1 MIFVPIGF
9 TTRLHFV
16 QNDWRNINAKA
27 GVKIVNGAAMA
38 AVLTTAAFAFVI
50 WFAWLGTYEP
60 SPAKLWSSF
69 AAWFL
74 PLFYAGGW
82 AAGWSIG
89 ETTGTLL
96 LLIFFSFLAWVR
108 QNAPFWG
115 ADLGQSMR
123 DVWLER
129 RAKANATKAQARKDS
144 DETGRE
150 LYMGAGD
157 REHD

>member
-1 MIFVPIGF
+1 M
-9 TTRLHFV
+9 
-16 QNDWRNINAKA
+16 
-27 GVKIVNGAAMA
+27 NGLAMA
-38 AVLTTAAFAFVI
+38 GVLTTAAFVFAI

-60 SPAKLWSSF
+60 SRAKLCYSF

-89 ETTGTLL
+89 ETTGALL
-96 LLIFFSFLAWVR
+96 LLVFFSFLGWVR
-108 QNAPFWG
+108 HQLPFWG
-115 ADLGQSMR
+115 ADLGLSMR
-123 DVWLER
+123 EDRLER